1 MFLTE
6 EEKRMRDGK
15 EGAAVAAAMDLLVRY
30 GEALGAERL
39 CETRN
44 VAGTMT
50 QPSPAKAKLVEEGGW
65 AKAFAVINLD
75 CDEDIDI
82 PRMKVPTC
90 QLQHG
95 FGEDA
100 RGLTGYPDANI
111 ELQSDAEAYYSDK
124 GVNILATCTPYQ
136 VGNLPVRGEHCA
148 WMESSAVVYCNSVL
162 GARTNC
168 EGAASTGAASLTG
181 RIPYWGN
188 HVPENRLGT
197 HLIRTDVELTAFAEW
212 GLFGYFVGEAVGEGR
227 PVITGGWTQPD
238 LADLKHFGA
247 AAATSGGVELYHI
260 PGITP
265 EAGSIGDAFSA
276 RTPQEEIGY
285 GPRERRQVY
294 ERLNDQ
300 GSSTDVDFVLLGC
313 PHASLEQIEAVARRL
328 EGRKIHSDVEL
339 WIMTPPAL
347 FAAAARSG
355 YDRVITDAGGKLLT
369 DSCPAMSKA
378 APDGTRVFVSDSAK
392 QVHYLPAILGIE
404 GWFGTLDECIDAAI
418 TGVWRGELA
427 PC

>member
-1 MFLTE
+1 VTVLLTDD
-6 EEKRMRDGK
+6 EKRMLDGD

-50 QPSPAKAKLVEEGGW
+50 QPSPAKAKLVEEGGL

-75 CDEDIDI
+75 CDEDIDV

-100 RGLTGYPDANI
+100 RGLTGYPGESID
-111 ELQSDAEAYYSDK
+111 LQRDAEAYYSDK

-188 HVPENRLGT
+188 HLPENRFGS
-197 HLIRTDVELTAFAEW
+197 HLVHTDVELATFAEW

-227 PVITGGWTQPD
+227 PVVTGSWAQPD

-247 AAATSGGVELYHI
+247 ATATSGGVELYHI

-265 EAGSIGDAFSA
+265 EARDVADAFSGRA
-276 RTPQEEIGY
+276 PREAIVY
-285 GPRERRQVY
+285 GPRERRQAY

-328 EGRKIHSDVEL
+328 EGRKIHPDVEL

-347 FAAAARSG
+347 RAAANRSRNATSVKSIERFAAR
-355 YDRVITDAGGKLLT
+355 R
-369 DSCPAMSKA
+369 
-378 APDGTRVFVSDSAK
+378 
-392 QVHYLPAILGIE
+392 GI
-404 GWFGTLDECIDAAI
+404 G
-418 TGVWRGELA
+418 LA
-427 PC
+427 